1 MDQRER
7 IADGDEALR
16 AAFDYYLANLWTNM
30 PAIVQSFDSVKGTCK
45 VQPTIKARVRDAQG
59 KESWV
64 AMPLLVDV
72 PVIFLGGGGFVV
84 TFPVKKDDECLIFF
98 GCRCIDAWWQQG
110 GIQVQAEL
118 R

>member
-59 KESWV
+59 KEPWV
-64 AMPLLVDV
+64 TIPLLVDV
-72 PVIFLGGGGFVV
+72 PVIFLAGGGSVV
-84 TFPVKKDDECLIFF
+84 TFPVKKDAECLIFL
-98 GCRCIDAWWQQG
+98 GSPGINAGQPQAC
-110 GIQVQAEL
+110 IQVHAT
-118 R
+118 RM